1 MVSFSSVYIP
11 KFTPVKKG
19 HWNRLT
25 LFIFQQIKFFV
36 WSFVFFVFYLLWCWT
51 KPLCQSNPLAGKDL
65 QPAKKEKIQVRTKL
79 RQQLSSCLLDL
90 VVVHIFF
97 NLLEK
102 YRVIF
107 YWSSQKSMRDPC
119 LPIVKVG
126 VCIPPLPM
134 DRGWWCC
141 WCGWPRA
148 PCHPIP
154 PPG

>member
-1 MVSFSSVYIP
+1 MHSLNIEITPWNHLHLPQFLPKLHLLEESSLQVFCFEFCLFCVSLLLRDVGQNLCVRALHLLGKIFNLP
-11 KFTPVKKG
+11 KK
-19 HWNRLT
+19 
-25 LFIFQQIKFFV
+25 Q
-36 WSFVFFVFYLLWCWT
+36 
-51 KPLCQSNPLAGKDL
+51 D
-65 QPAKKEKIQVRTKL
+65 KIQMRSEL

-134 DRGWWCC
+134 DRGW
-141 WCGWPRA
+141 
-148 PCHPIP
+148 
-154 PPG
+154 